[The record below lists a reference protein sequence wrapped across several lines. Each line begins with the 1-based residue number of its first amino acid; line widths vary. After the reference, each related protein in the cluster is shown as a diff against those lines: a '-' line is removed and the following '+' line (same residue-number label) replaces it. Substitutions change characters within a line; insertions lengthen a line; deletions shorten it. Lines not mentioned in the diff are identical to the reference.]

1 MVGFDLDKTLPSGVP
16 CAFSGLL
23 FSWICV
29 VRVFIP
35 AGRLLSSHIM
45 RIRTYLVHALEL
57 YCMHNHDRL
66 HCIQLLRFGCSLCLV
81 RIRALGL
88 LATQRQE
95 VATRFTRRLVGCG
108 DVYSTIPPVCRMS
121 ACPWTVGLV
130 NFALY
135 ARRGD
140 TCRFS
145 HNLSLSP
152 SLRRGV
158 AFVIFREFTYHCA
171 SSRSCCFNPTKLP
184 ARL

>member
-1 MVGFDLDKTLPSGVP
+1 MCFQWLAFQLALCCSRILPSRQVP
-16 CAFSGLL
+16 FFSHYAH
-23 FSWICV
+23 
-29 VRVFIP
+29 P
-35 AGRLLSSHIM
+35 HLS
-45 RIRTYLVHALEL
+45 RIFYALEL

-88 LATQRQE
+88 RATQRQE

-108 DVYSTIPPVCRMS
+108 DVYCTIPPVCRMS

-130 NFALY
+130 NFAPN
-135 ARRGD
+135 ARRSD
-140 TCRFS
+140 TCRLS

-152 SLRRGV
+152 SPHLGV
-158 AFVIFREFTYHCA
+158 AFVIFRKFIYYCA
-171 SSRSCCFNPTKLP
+171 SSRSCCFYLTKLP